1 MERRVGKEG
10 NRRNKPIRRICEI
23 AKRSQI
29 IEDNQGVCAAGV
41 RIPIR
46 PTGARRASSA
56 CGRRT
61 AGMVC
66 RQTKPNH
73 PYRYSVFAKN
83 SPSGSASHV
92 LELAFALARID
103 ACLSRSQSRDR
114 NPIRRARYV
123 IEAEAVADA
132 NTRRV
137 AAMLAA
143 DAEFQLLVGLATAF
157 DRDAHHAAAAFR
169 IELLEGVLFIDA
181 AHDVIVEEL

>member
-56 CGRRT
+56 RGRRT
-61 AGMVC
+61 ADMVC

-73 PYRYSVFAKN
+73 PYRYSVFAKY
-83 SPSGSASHV
+83 SPSGSAHTS
-92 LELAFALARID
+92 LNSR
-103 ACLSRSQSRDR
+103 LSPSKSRDR